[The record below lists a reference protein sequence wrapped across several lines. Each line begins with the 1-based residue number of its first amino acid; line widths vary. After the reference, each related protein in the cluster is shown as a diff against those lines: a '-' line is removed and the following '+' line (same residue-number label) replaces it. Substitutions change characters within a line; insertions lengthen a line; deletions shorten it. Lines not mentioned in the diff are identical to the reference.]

1 MTTATLY
8 DSVLSVLKING
19 KNVSASVV
27 NITPRFGRVMTEGTT
42 LGATHERTHPGIG
55 LTSIDVEFL
64 FNQDATVGS
73 DTVIGPLLGSKT
85 PVTWDYFP
93 RGEVGSKFTGYCVIE
108 AYQPITRVGSL
119 VSATCTLRGT
129 SRGHE

>member
-1 MTTATLY
+1 MTTLY
-8 DSVLSVLKING
+8 DSVVSVLKING
-19 KNVSASVV
+19 EDVSASVIGI
-27 NITPRFGRVMTEGTT
+27 NPRFGRVLTEGTT
-42 LGATHERTHPGIG
+42 LGATHERTHPGIM

-64 FNQDATVGS
+64 YNEDETVGS

-85 PVTWDYFP
+85 PVAWEYYP
-93 RGEVGSKFTGYCVIE
+93 RGEDGSKFSGNCVIE
-108 AYQPITRVGSL
+108 TYQPITRIGSL